1 MRLRKHRKK
10 HRSEATGIDLAPML
24 DFVMNLLIFFIITA
38 VFTKELSLLVNRP
51 GAQSGPTSGKDT
63 GSIMI
68 NIQPNGEIWV
78 DQRTVDIRAVRANV
92 ERLHAIKP
100 EWGVM
105 VVADEN
111 ADAGLLVEVVDQ
123 VKQGGVDNITF
134 GSARA
139 K

>member
-1 MRLRKHRKK
+1 MRLRRHF
-10 HRSEATGIDLAPML
+10 HSEDQTGIDLAPML
-24 DFVMNLLIFFIITA
+24 DFVLNLLIFFIITA

-51 GAQSGPTSGKDT
+51 GAQSGPSAGKDT

-68 NIQPNGEIWV
+68 NIQPGGEIWV

-105 VVADEN
+105 VIADEN
-111 ADAGLLVEVVDQ
+111 SEAGLLVDVVDQ
-123 VKQGGVDNITF
+123 VKQGGVHNITF
-134 GSARA
+134 GSARS

>member
-1 MRLRKHRKK
+1 MRLRRHF
-10 HRSEATGIDLAPML
+10 HSEESTGIDLAPML

-38 VFTKELSLLVNRP
+38 VFSKELSLAVNRP
-51 GAQSGPTSGKDT
+51 GASSGQSSGSES
-63 GSIMI
+63 GSIVV

-105 VVADEN
+105 VIADEN
-111 ADAGLLVEVVDQ
+111 ADAGLLVSVVDQ
-123 VKQGGVDNITF
+123 VKEGGVDNITF
-134 GSARA
+134 GTST
-139 K
+139 KK

>member
-1 MRLRKHRKK
+1 MRLRRHF
-10 HRSEATGIDLAPML
+10 HSEEQTGIDLAPML

-38 VFTKELSLLVNRP
+38 VFTKELSLDVNRH
-51 GAQSGPTSGKDT
+51 GAQAAQSSAKDT
-63 GSIMI
+63 GSIMVH
-68 NIQPNGEIWV
+68 IQPDGEIWV

-100 EWGVM
+100 DWGVM

-111 ADAGLLVEVVDQ
+111 ADAGILVDVVDQ
-123 VKQGGVDNITF
+123 VKQGGVHNITF

-139 K
+139 R

>member
-1 MRLRKHRKK
+1 MRLRRHF
-10 HRSEATGIDLAPML
+10 HTEEQTGIDLAPML
-24 DFVMNLLIFFIITA
+24 DFVLNLLIFFIITA

-51 GAQSGPTSGKDT
+51 GAQSGQSSGKDT

-111 ADAGLLVEVVDQ
+111 AEAGILVDVVDQ
-123 VKQGGVDNITF
+123 VKQGGVNNITF

-139 K
+139 RK

>member
-1 MRLRKHRKK
+1 MQSQRHAPE
-10 HRSEATGIDLAPML
+10 SEDHGIDLAPML
-24 DFVMNLLIFFIITA
+24 DFVLNLLIFFIITTSFVREA
-38 VFTKELSLLVNRP
+38 GVTVNRP
-51 GAQSGPTSGKDT
+51 GAQGGPSSGKDT

-105 VVADEN
+105 VIADEN
-111 ADAGLLVEVVDQ
+111 SEAGLLVDVVDQ
-123 VKQGGVDNITF
+123 VKQGGVHNITF
-134 GSARA
+134 GSSKSR
-139 K
+139 

>member
-1 MRLRKHRKK
+1 MRIRRHKRQ
-10 HRSEATGIDLAPML
+10 RPGETTGIDLAPML

-38 VFTKELSLLVNRP
+38 VFSKELSLALNRP
-51 GAQSGPTSGKDT
+51 GASSGQSSSSES
-63 GSIMI
+63 GSIAVA
-68 NIQPNGEIWV
+68 IQADGEVWV
-78 DQRTVDIRAVRANV
+78 DQRTVDIRAVRANI

-105 VVADEN
+105 VIANEN
-111 ADAGLLVEVVDQ
+111 ADAGVLVTVVDQ
-123 VKQGGVDNITF
+123 IKQGGVDNITF

>member
-1 MRLRKHRKK
+1 MRLRRHFDT
-10 HRSEATGIDLAPML
+10 EEQTGIDLAPML
-24 DFVMNLLIFFIITA
+24 DFVLNLLIFFIITA

-51 GAQSGPTSGKDT
+51 GAQSGPASGKDT
-63 GSIMI
+63 GSIMV
-68 NIQPNGEIWV
+68 NIQPDGEIYV
-78 DQRTVDIRAVRANV
+78 DQRPVDIRAVRANV

-100 EWGVM
+100 DWGVM

-111 ADAGLLVEVVDQ
+111 SDAGLLVAVVDQ

-134 GSARA
+134 GSSRS

>member
-1 MRLRKHRKK
+1 MRLRRHF
-10 HRSEATGIDLAPML
+10 HTEEQTGIDLAPML
-24 DFVMNLLIFFIITA
+24 DFVLNLLIFFIITA

-51 GAQSGPTSGKDT
+51 GAQSGPASGKDT
-63 GSIMI
+63 GSIMVQ
-68 NIQPNGEIWV
+68 IQPNGEIWV

-105 VVADEN
+105 VIADEN
-111 ADAGLLVEVVDQ
+111 AEAGLLVEVVDQ

-134 GSARA
+134 GSAKSRE
-139 K
+139 

>member
-1 MRLRKHRKK
+1 MRLRRHF
-10 HRSEATGIDLAPML
+10 HTEESTGIDLAPML

-38 VFTKELSLLVNRP
+38 VFTKELSLDVNRP
-51 GAQSGPTSGKDT
+51 GAQAAQSSAKYT
-63 GSIMI
+63 GSIMVH
-68 NIQPNGEIWV
+68 IQPDGEIWV

-100 EWGVM
+100 DWGVM

-111 ADAGLLVEVVDQ
+111 ADAGILVDVVDQ
-123 VKQGGVDNITF
+123 VKQGGVHNITF

-139 K
+139 R